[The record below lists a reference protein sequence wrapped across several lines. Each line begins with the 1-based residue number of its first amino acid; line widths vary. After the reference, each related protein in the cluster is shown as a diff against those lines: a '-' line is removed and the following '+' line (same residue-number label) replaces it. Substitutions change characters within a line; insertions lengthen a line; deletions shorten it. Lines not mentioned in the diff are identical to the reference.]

1 MSRFQYSCETVLW
14 TSAATS
20 GFPCSFKACSTIRIA
35 LIEWVG
41 TVVNVSKGGCLVETD
56 SHVFSGMYVSLRLD
70 VPGET
75 LPILIERAA
84 VRWNRG
90 REVGVGFI
98 TVVPPHQ
105 ERFDQLLKRLK
116 QEFRG

>member
-1 MSRFQYSCETVLW
+1 MDLRRHQRFPVHFQSVF
-14 TSAATS
+14 SDS
-20 GFPCSFKACSTIRIA
+20 HRV
-35 LIEWVG
+35 EWVG
-41 TVVNVSKGGCLVETD
+41 TVVNVSKGGCLVETG

-98 TVVPPHQ
+98 TVAPPHQ